1 VTARA
6 APARIVV
13 VRHGETG
20 ANRAGL
26 WQGATDTELSDDGR
40 DQVRRLGAVIAA
52 DPPDLVVSSDLG
64 RAVSTAE
71 ALGLPFETD
80 PRWREAD
87 LGVWEG
93 RPFDEIM
100 RSHADDLAA
109 LARGDDIALGGGE
122 RISGVAERTTDAFEQ
137 LAGRVGPGGTAVVVS
152 HGVAIVTLVASVV
165 GIARPAPLRLMAN
178 TGIGAFSVGARGV
191 QLLSYNDT
199 AHLDD
204 DPPRRPGDTDL
215 VLIRH
220 GETSANVEQRWQG
233 HGDWPLNEVGL
244 AQAADAAVGVPRLDA
259 LYTSPL
265 LRARHTAEA
274 IAEAQRLTPEVV
286 DDLKEIGFGAWE
298 NLTTGEIAAA
308 SPEQWGRLMAGED
321 IVRGGHGETFAGARE
336 RMTAAIDG
344 IAASHP
350 EQVVGVVSHGT
361 ATSAYVTGLL
371 GLGFADRPR
380 LHSLANTA
388 LGRVAFTSRGPTVV
402 SWNTGRHLAAARRR

>member
-1 VTARA
+1 MTYRA

-26 WQGATDTELSDDGR
+26 WQGATDTELTDDGR
-40 DQVRRLGAVIAA
+40 DQVRRLGEVIAA

-265 LRARHTAEA
+265 LRALHTAEA
-274 IAEAQRLTPEVV
+274 IAEAQRL
-286 DDLKEIGFGAWE
+286 DAG
-298 NLTTGEIAAA
+298 
-308 SPEQWGRLMAGED
+308 GRRRPQGD
-321 IVRGGHGETFAGARE
+321 RVRGVGEPDHR
-336 RMTAAIDG
+336 
-344 IAASHP
+344 
-350 EQVVGVVSHGT
+350 
-361 ATSAYVTGLL
+361 
-371 GLGFADRPR
+371 
-380 LHSLANTA
+380 
-388 LGRVAFTSRGPTVV
+388 
-402 SWNTGRHLAAARRR
+402 

>member
-1 VTARA
+1 VTDRSG
-6 APARIVV
+6 PARIVV

-20 ANRAGL
+20 ANLAGL
-26 WQGATDTELSDDGR
+26 WQGATDTELTDDGR
-40 DQVRRLGAVIAA
+40 EQVRRLGERIAA
-52 DPPDLVVSSDLG
+52 EPPDLVVSSDLG

-71 ALGLPFETD
+71 ALGMPFETD
-80 PRWREAD
+80 PRWREPD
-87 LGVWEG
+87 LGTWEG
-93 RPFDEIM
+93 RPFDEIR

-122 RISGVAERTTDAFEQ
+122 RISGVAERTTAAFEH
-137 LAGRVGPGGTAVVVS
+137 LAGRIGPGGSAVVVS
-152 HGVAIVTLVASVV
+152 HGVAIVALVASVA
-165 GIARPAPLRLMAN
+165 GIARPAPLRMMAN

-204 DPPRRPGDTDL
+204 DPPRRPGETDL
-215 VLIRH
+215 VLVRH

-244 AQAADAAVGVPRLDA
+244 AQAADAAAGVPHLDA

-265 LRARHTAEA
+265 LRALHTAQA
-274 IAEAQRLTPEVV
+274 IGGAQRLEPVVV

-308 SPEQWGRLMAGED
+308 SPEEWGRLMAGED
-321 IVRGGHGETFAGARE
+321 VVRGGHGETFAGARE
-336 RMTAAIDG
+336 RMTAAIG
-344 IAASHP
+344 AITERHP

-388 LGRVAFTSRGPTVV
+388 LGRVAFTSRGSMVV